1 MNLLKVSYSP
11 TLRRGSVLVEV
22 TNRRENLV
30 AELVRISG
38 SCRGS
43 RSLRSSASKW
53 LMIMTVVTELV
64 ETMDDPVGDDH
75 GVLIDARSFYHGS
88 VHTLA
93 QLGLVK
99 IKLRQQFQRAVNED
113 CGRSAVLE
121 QKNDGP

>member
-1 MNLLKVSYSP
+1 MKWLKVSYSP
-11 TLRRGSVLVEV
+11 ILRRGSVLVEV

-64 ETMDDPVGDDH
+64 ETMNGPVGDEH
-75 GVLIDARSFYHGS
+75 GVFLDDLSFHHGS
-88 VHTLA
+88 VHTLV

-99 IKLRQQFQRAVNED
+99 IKLRQQFQRAVDED
-113 CGRSAVLE
+113 GGRSAVLE